1 MKLHAI
7 YYYNV
12 RHILIESAKLMKIM
26 HILKYGN
33 WHYNFIGKARQGKK
47 VINYTSE
54 PSTDQAPEFLGEI
67 LEHGMQPGI

>member
-1 MKLHAI
+1 MVI
-7 YYYNV
+7 GIT
-12 RHILIESAKLMKIM
+12 ILLE
-26 HILKYGN
+26 
-33 WHYNFIGKARQGKK
+33 RQGKK